1 MFFIT
6 VAVLTVVFIDA
17 LHLHIFSGTAA
28 STMDPH
34 TSTLKTTLKKKYQ
47 KVLEASS
54 DKSLLPP
61 RLCFHD
67 FESADPFN
75 NLGQHEFRF
84 VDRSDLHSWISYE
97 PVPLEKILYC
107 DCKHDK
113 SKRIIITC
121 GVSGVGKTTV
131 VQNCAVEWAKGKGY
145 HNIRLLFPLMFWELN
160 LLKNKLSLVQLL
172 QTFYPEVR
180 TLDEIILNQ
189 KGVWFVLDGLDE
201 CDFEMYFSCPAVRN
215 VSEPAT
221 VDILIANLIRGNL
234 LPNAHIWVTT
244 RHSASRRIPR
254 FFFLKETEIHG
265 FSDEQKEQHFKT
277 IIGNDDLAYKAIDHV
292 KISRSLD
299 FLCEIPPICTIMAN
313 VLKQHVKA
321 DDGFKIKPLN
331 LTQMYSNLFK
341 MSNPNMVGKL
351 KKVAMRWMGGR
362 SVFSNS
368 DLKQCNI
375 SVEEALA
382 FCKECPLVLREEKGL
397 HNTTVF
403 RFCHPSIL
411 EFLAA
416 SATLDYISAKSGQS
430 TRCQKLVE
438 AALESPEGKS
448 DVFLRFIFGLIKE
461 RTMFAPTDPLF
472 LFMKR
477 KILDNILNYS
487 AVALFHC
494 LREYDSQALL
504 DEVKVFQKYRICP
517 IPEFTPMHWHIMI
530 QRSTNFEGMRNKF
543 EMEVTKRCD
552 ERVVRQITA
561 ILKSKKA
568 M

>member
-1 MFFIT
+1 
-6 VAVLTVVFIDA
+6 
-17 LHLHIFSGTAA
+17 
-28 STMDPH
+28 MDLC
-34 TSTLKTTLKKKYQ
+34 TSLKTTLKKKYQ
-47 KVLEASS
+47 KVL
-54 DKSLLPP
+54 KVSLLPS

-67 FESADPFN
+67 FDSGDPFN

-84 VDRSDLHSWISYE
+84 VDRSDLHSWILYE
-97 PVPLEKILYC
+97 TAPLEKILYC

-131 VQNCAVEWAKGKGY
+131 VQNCAVEWAKDKGF
-145 HNIRLLFPLMFWELN
+145 HNIQLLFPLTFWELN
-160 LLKNKLSLVQLL
+160 LLKNKLSLIQLL
-172 QTFYPEVR
+172 KTFYPEVK
-180 TLDEIILNQ
+180 TLNEINLNQ
-189 KGVWFVLDGLDE
+189 KEVWFVLDGLDE
-201 CDFEMYFSCPAVRN
+201 CNFEMYFSCPAVRN

-221 VDILIANLIRGNL
+221 VDILTANLIRGNL

-244 RHSASRRIPR
+244 QHSGSRRIPR
-254 FFFLKETEIHG
+254 FFFLKETELCG

-321 DDGFKIKPLN
+321 DGFKIKPLN

-341 MSNPNMVGKL
+341 TSNPNMMGKL
-351 KKVAMRWMGGR
+351 KKVAMRWMGER
-362 SVFSNS
+362 NVFSNCE
-368 DLKQCNI
+368 LKQCNI

-382 FCKECPLVLREEKGL
+382 FCRECPLVLREEKGL

-416 SATLDYISAKSGQS
+416 SARLDCINAKSGRS

-438 AALESPEGKS
+438 AALESSEGKS

-461 RTMFAPTDPLF
+461 RNMFPPEDPLF

-504 DEVKVFQKYRICP
+504 DEVRVFQKYSIRP
-517 IPEFTPMHWHIMI
+517 FPEFTPMHWHIMV

-552 ERVVRQITA
+552 ERVIRQITA